1 MPPASHTKAVRPTDV
16 LTHQPVGILQY
27 PSVDPAR
34 EHQYF
39 TLKGRLEFRK
49 DYKGV
54 LWAASQT
61 PGIYRLD
68 FNAADFTV
76 SCSWCLT
83 HDAITNEEALE
94 FVAEHVNTFT
104 SKLKLVIND
113 KVLEFKDMGIEPHVF
128 LESLKPIDE
137 YDGDRNG
144 PWSNFRS

>member
-1 MPPASHTKAVRPTDV
+1 MPLSSISKVVHPTDT
-16 LTHQPVGILQY
+16 LIHHPIGILQY
-27 PSVDPAR
+27 PFDDPAR

-39 TLKGRLEFRK
+39 TLEGRLEFRK

-68 FNAADFTV
+68 FNAADFSV

-83 HDAITNEEALE
+83 HDAITYKEAIE
-94 FVAEHVNTFT
+94 FVAEYVNTFI
-104 SKLKLVIND
+104 SKLKLVIEG
-113 KVLEFKDMGIEPHVF
+113 KVQEFKDMGIEPHVF
-128 LESLKPIDE
+128 LESLKPVDV

-144 PWSNFRS
+144 PWPEYR